1 MGEIVERPASQLSE
15 EWMFLVFVFCL
26 SILAYLRYQ
35 SPSRLKHTWRS
46 TFSMRYMRQVIREE
60 SNPPKEYLLLA
71 LQFALVAGLAV
82 YCGFK
87 LLKFNW
93 LTGFPLY
100 AAIVGVILILYP
112 IKAIVMSI
120 VQWLAHGDFSLSEY
134 RYITFLVNRFVG
146 IILLPFVLFIVYLP
160 INSAII
166 VLYVAFGVL
175 LLSFSY
181 RIIMG
186 LINALRSN
194 VGAFYIFFYICT
206 LEILPLLVLTK
217 LVLFRNPQY

>member
-15 EWMFLVFVFCL
+15 EWMFLVFVLCL
-26 SILAYLRYQ
+26 TILAYLRYQ
-35 SPSRLKHTWRS
+35 SPARLKHTWRS

-71 LQFALVAGLAV
+71 FQFALVAGLAV

-87 LLKFNW
+87 LLNFTW
-93 LTGFPLY
+93 LTGFALY
-100 AAIVGVILILYP
+100 AATVGVIMILYP
-112 IKAIVMSI
+112 LKAIVMSI
-120 VQWLAHGDFSLSEY
+120 VQWLANGDFSLSEY

-146 IILLPFVLFIVYLP
+146 IILLPLVLLVCYLP
-160 INSAII
+160 FQSALV
-166 VLYVAFGVL
+166 VLYASFGVL
-175 LLSFSY
+175 VLSFSY

-206 LEILPLLVLTK
+206 LEILPLLVLAK

>member
-1 MGEIVERPASQLSE
+1 MGEIIPRASSQLSE
-15 EWMFLVFVFCL
+15 EWMFPVLLLCL
-26 SILAYLRYQ
+26 IILAYLRYQ

-60 SNPPKEYLLLA
+60 SNPPKEYVLLA
-71 LQFALVAGLAV
+71 FQFALVVGLAA
-82 YCGFK
+82 YAGFK
-87 LLKFNW
+87 LLDFQL
-93 LTGFPLY
+93 LTGFALY
-100 AAIVGVILILYP
+100 AIIVGAVMILYP
-112 IKAIVMSI
+112 MKAMVMAI
-120 VQWLAHGDFSLSEY
+120 IQWLANGDFSLSEY
-134 RYITFLVNRFVG
+134 RYITFLVNRFIG
-146 IILLPFVLFIVYLP
+146 IILLAPVTFVCYLP
-160 INSAII
+160 TNAAII
-166 VLYVAFGVL
+166 VLYGVFVVL

-206 LEILPLLVLTK
+206 LEILPLLVLAK